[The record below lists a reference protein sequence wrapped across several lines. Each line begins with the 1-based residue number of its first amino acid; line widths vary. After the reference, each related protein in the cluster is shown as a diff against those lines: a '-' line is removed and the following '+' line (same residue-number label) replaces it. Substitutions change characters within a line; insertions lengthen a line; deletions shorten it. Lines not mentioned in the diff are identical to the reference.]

1 LRAARRSSACVLITI
16 GPCLAMGSLKRL
28 PETSRNQIPSRG
40 LNCHLIAT
48 VEENEQAVA
57 VALANREIASCDG
70 LIN

>member
-1 LRAARRSSACVLITI
+1 
-16 GPCLAMGSLKRL
+16 L

-40 LNCHLIAT
+40 LNCHPIAT

-57 VALANREIASCDG
+57 VALANREIASRDG